1 MKNYFV
7 IIIGT
12 LCFITLTLFTF
23 RGVGI
28 DSKPTKR
35 FLYYYPNGLVANTD
49 FDNTHMIGINIKEE
63 KDIPAINFNFKDE
76 TNLESLL
83 LFKYKTV
90 FDFAPH
96 ILASLIF
103 LISSFWFLLKYGDI
117 YLFLFFIDI
126 SILIYSNFVLLAFD
140 AYYFWFYL
148 TLYLAGFLII
158 QMGFRLKGRDISIRW
173 LLPEISFAVIVAFIG
188 TSEKFDPVIF
198 EKLTNFAIYIILFGT
213 TGCISVLIYDIIK
226 YKLPFNSKFKKFVL
240 AFAISL
246 LVLIPYISFQANLFI
261 RFPFIQY
268 IIYLS
273 FLIFPFL
280 FIYGTYRYSFI
291 PEQVYFSSSVTIIY
305 LSVAFILLYAVFISI
320 FNYLV
325 ENLFIKN
332 LWLFNIVF
340 LVFSMYSVVTI
351 KHKLKQF
358 MDYWTFGRNK
368 KLNQTLEEMAL
379 LISSPIS
386 LRATVRQLV
395 KKVNEALDIQKIVI
409 LVASDRFPTSDF
421 KNIDMV
427 KLPNKSEI
435 WNYFENEK
443 DVTITSSLMFGAG
456 IRDTVYNFLRNL
468 NIQLAFPMYGFDGNK
483 SITAL
488 FLVGERNTPRNFTL
502 GELRFIKECT
512 RLTDLLL
519 YNYQLL
525 IADVEKKKME
535 KSLREAT
542 ILEDTIHPSS
552 KGTLNIRSTEVTYL
566 SLAAMSISGDYIDFI
581 KINDRKMMVFL
592 GDVSGHGLGSGY
604 LVSAIKALIHD
615 QVDSG
620 IDIVRLFRHVN
631 NFLIERYAGNE
642 FMTLIGGLYDSNTGI
657 FEFINAGHLSPIIV
671 RENGEIEMKKS
682 GHRILG
688 VIPSPFTTD
697 QIRLNPKDKLI
708 LYSDGITET
717 FSPSEEIYGE
727 KKLKKFLM
735 DNKNMPAET
744 LLSNLQKALNDFRK
758 GGDIMDDMSLIYLKR
773 L

>member
-1 MKNYFV
+1 M
-7 IIIGT
+7 
-12 LCFITLTLFTF
+12 
-23 RGVGI
+23 
-28 DSKPTKR
+28 
-35 FLYYYPNGLVANTD
+35 
-49 FDNTHMIGINIKEE
+49 
-63 KDIPAINFNFKDE
+63 
-76 TNLESLL
+76 
-83 LFKYKTV
+83 
-90 FDFAPH
+90 
-96 ILASLIF
+96 
-103 LISSFWFLLKYGDI
+103 
-117 YLFLFFIDI
+117 
-126 SILIYSNFVLLAFD
+126 LLAFD

-213 TGCISVLIYDIIK
+213 TGCISVLIYDNIK
-226 YKLPFNSKFKKFVL
+226 YELPFNSKFKKFVL

-409 LVASDRFPTSDF
+409 LVHQIVSLLRIP
-421 KNIDMV
+421 KI
-427 KLPNKSEI
+427 LI
-435 WNYFENEK
+435 W
-443 DVTITSSLMFGAG
+443 
-456 IRDTVYNFLRNL
+456 
-468 NIQLAFPMYGFDGNK
+468 
-483 SITAL
+483 
-488 FLVGERNTPRNFTL
+488 
-502 GELRFIKECT
+502 
-512 RLTDLLL
+512 
-519 YNYQLL
+519 
-525 IADVEKKKME
+525 
-535 KSLREAT
+535 
-542 ILEDTIHPSS
+542 
-552 KGTLNIRSTEVTYL
+552 
-566 SLAAMSISGDYIDFI
+566 
-581 KINDRKMMVFL
+581 
-592 GDVSGHGLGSGY
+592 
-604 LVSAIKALIHD
+604 
-615 QVDSG
+615 
-620 IDIVRLFRHVN
+620 
-631 NFLIERYAGNE
+631 
-642 FMTLIGGLYDSNTGI
+642 
-657 FEFINAGHLSPIIV
+657 
-671 RENGEIEMKKS
+671 
-682 GHRILG
+682 
-688 VIPSPFTTD
+688 
-697 QIRLNPKDKLI
+697 
-708 LYSDGITET
+708 
-717 FSPSEEIYGE
+717 
-727 KKLKKFLM
+727 
-735 DNKNMPAET
+735 
-744 LLSNLQKALNDFRK
+744 
-758 GGDIMDDMSLIYLKR
+758 
-773 L
+773 